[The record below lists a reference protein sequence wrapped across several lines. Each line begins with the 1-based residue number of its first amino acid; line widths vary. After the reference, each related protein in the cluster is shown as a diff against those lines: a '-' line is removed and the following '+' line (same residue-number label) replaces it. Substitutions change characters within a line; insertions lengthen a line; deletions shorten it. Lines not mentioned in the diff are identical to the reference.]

1 MGLSRT
7 VTEIDGDFSQKVAK
21 FSHPMCFG
29 APTEGVPL
37 GIGYRRS
44 GSKTRMTGLQG
55 SEKKFDDIISRLN
68 TIHQRDRQ
76 MNTKRQQRP
85 RLRIA
90 SRGKMREKPI
100 GGRSSAPEPLKELT
114 AVPQTPILWGEGWL
128 PLTKNLIACSRPC
141 GSRTSALP
149 AEISFASVEKNYG
162 YGRWPSSMY

>member
-76 MNTKRQQRP
+76 MDTKRQQRP

-90 SRGKMREKPI
+90 SRGKMREKTDW
-100 GGRSSAPEPLKELT
+100 RPELCP
-114 AVPQTPILWGEGWL
+114 
-128 PLTKNLIACSRPC
+128 
-141 GSRTSALP
+141 
-149 AEISFASVEKNYG
+149 
-162 YGRWPSSMY
+162 